1 MENFFWSPG
10 LRFTLKASSKRL
22 LNATAMQWIK
32 CFYLNFTD
40 SSAGGQSPLKK
51 DFVLKVV
58 LADIIQAEIY
68 FSALTHKL
76 AFP

>member
-1 MENFFWSPG
+1 
-10 LRFTLKASSKRL
+10 
-22 LNATAMQWIK
+22 MQWIK
-32 CFYLNFTD
+32 CFYLNFANI
-40 SSAGGQSPLKK
+40 SARGQSPLKK
-51 DFVLKVV
+51 DFELKVV